1 MNIFLV
7 GPMGS
12 GKSSLGKKLAKSLD
26 KKFIDTDKEIE
37 KKENKT
43 INEIFENK
51 GEKYFREKEKEF
63 LINIPNSLNMVIA
76 TGGGIVTDQE
86 NREKLKENRVI
97 FLNASVERQ
106 SKRTSRSNKR
116 PLLKNADRLIKLR
129 ELYDQ
134 RLKFYKD
141 VSNFEINVDKYKS
154 KDILTNCLLYTSPS
168 PRDRLLSRMPSSA

>member
-43 INEIFENK
+43 INEIFENN

-63 LINIPNSLNMVIA
+63 LVNIPNNLNMIIA
-76 TGGGIVTDQE
+76 TGGGIVTNQE
-86 NREKLKENRVI
+86 NREKLKENKVI

-106 SKRTSRSNKR
+106 SKRTSKSDKR
-116 PLLKNADRLIKLR
+116 PLLKNVNRLKKLR

-134 RLKFYKD
+134 RLELYRE
-141 VSNFEINVDKYKS
+141 VSNIEINVDKFKS
-154 KDILTNCLLYTSPS
+154 KDILIKIIEELNENN
-168 PRDRLLSRMPSSA
+168 

>member
-37 KKENKT
+37 KNERKT
-43 INEIFENK
+43 ISEIFENS
-51 GEKYFREKEKEF
+51 GESYFREKEREF

-76 TGGGIVTDQE
+76 TGGGIVIDQE
-86 NREKLKENRVI
+86 NREKLKENKVI

-106 SKRTSRSNKR
+106 HKRTSRSDKR
-116 PLLKNADRLIKLR
+116 PLLKNVDKLKKLR

-134 RLKFYKD
+134 RLELYKE
-141 VSNFEINVDKYKS
+141 VSDLEINVDKYKG
-154 KDILTNCLLYTSPS
+154 KDILFKIIEELNENN
-168 PRDRLLSRMPSSA
+168 

>member
-37 KKENKT
+37 KRENKT
-43 INEIFENK
+43 INEIFENN

-63 LINIPNSLNMVIA
+63 LINIPNNLNIIIA
-76 TGGGIVTDQE
+76 TGGGIITNQE
-86 NREKLKENRVI
+86 NRKKLKENKVI
-97 FLNASVERQ
+97 FLNASIERQ
-106 SKRTSRSNKR
+106 SKRTSKSDKR
-116 PLLKNADRLIKLR
+116 PLLKNVNRLKKLR

-134 RLKFYKD
+134 RLELYRE
-141 VSNFEINVDKYKS
+141 VSNIEVNVDKFKS
-154 KDILTNCLLYTSPS
+154 KDILIKIIEELNENN
-168 PRDRLLSRMPSSA
+168 

>member
-12 GKSSLGKKLAKSLD
+12 GKSSLGKKLAKSLN

-37 KKENKT
+37 KNERKT
-43 INEIFENK
+43 ISEIFENS
-51 GEKYFREKEKEF
+51 GESYFREKEREF

-76 TGGGIVTDQE
+76 TGGGIVIDQE
-86 NREKLKENRVI
+86 NREKLKENKVI

-106 SKRTSRSNKR
+106 RKRTSRSDKR
-116 PLLKNADRLIKLR
+116 PLLKNVDKLKKLR

-134 RLKFYKD
+134 RLELYKE
-141 VSNFEINVDKYKS
+141 VSDFEINVDKYKG
-154 KDILTNCLLYTSPS
+154 KDILFKIIEKLNENN
-168 PRDRLLSRMPSSA
+168 

>member
-12 GKSSLGKKLAKSLD
+12 GKSSLGKKLAKNLD

-43 INEIFENK
+43 INEIFENN

-63 LINIPNSLNMVIA
+63 LINIPNNLNIIIA
-76 TGGGIVTDQE
+76 TGGGIITNQE
-86 NREKLKENRVI
+86 NRKKLKENKVI
-97 FLNASVERQ
+97 FLNASIERQ
-106 SKRTSRSNKR
+106 SKRTSKSDKR
-116 PLLKNADRLIKLR
+116 PLLKNVNRLKKLR

-134 RLKFYKD
+134 RLELYRE
-141 VSNFEINVDKYKS
+141 VSNIEVNVDKFKS
-154 KDILTNCLLYTSPS
+154 KDILIKIIEELNENN
-168 PRDRLLSRMPSSA
+168 

>member
-37 KKENKT
+37 KNENKT
-43 INEIFENK
+43 INEIFENN

-63 LINIPNSLNMVIA
+63 LVNIPNNLNMIIA
-76 TGGGIVTDQE
+76 TGGGIVTNQE
-86 NREKLKENRVI
+86 NREKLKENKVI

-106 SKRTSRSNKR
+106 SKRTSRSDKR
-116 PLLKNADRLIKLR
+116 PLLKNVDRLKKLR

-134 RLKFYKD
+134 RLELYRE
-141 VSNFEINVDKYKS
+141 VSNIEINVDKFKS
-154 KDILTNCLLYTSPS
+154 KDILIKIIEELNENN
-168 PRDRLLSRMPSSA
+168 

>member
-37 KKENKT
+37 KKESKT
-43 INEIFENK
+43 ISEIFENS
-51 GEKYFREKEKEF
+51 GESYFREKEREF

-76 TGGGIVTDQE
+76 TGGGIVIDQE
-86 NREKLKENRVI
+86 NRKKLKENKVI

-106 SKRTSRSNKR
+106 RKRTSRSDKR
-116 PLLKNADRLIKLR
+116 PLLKNVDRLKKLK

-134 RLKFYKD
+134 RLELYKE
-141 VSNFEINVDKYKS
+141 VSDFEINVDKYKG
-154 KDILTNCLLYTSPS
+154 KDILFKIIKELNENN
-168 PRDRLLSRMPSSA
+168 

>member
-43 INEIFENK
+43 INEIFENE

-63 LINIPNSLNMVIA
+63 LTNIPNNLNMVIA

-106 SKRTSRSNKR
+106 SKRTSRSDKR
-116 PLLKNADRLIKLR
+116 PLLRNVDRLKKLR

-134 RLKFYKD
+134 RLEFYKE

-154 KDILTNCLLYTSPS
+154 KDIIMKIIEKLNENNYTIKSK
-168 PRDRLLSRMPSSA
+168 RT

>member
-43 INEIFENK
+43 INEIFENN

-63 LINIPNSLNMVIA
+63 LVNIPNNLNMIIA
-76 TGGGIVTDQE
+76 TGGGIVTNQE
-86 NREKLKENRVI
+86 NREKLKENKVI

-106 SKRTSRSNKR
+106 SKRTSRSDKR
-116 PLLKNADRLIKLR
+116 PLLKNVDRLKKLR

-134 RLKFYKD
+134 RLELYRE
-141 VSNFEINVDKYKS
+141 VSNIEINVDKFKN
-154 KDILTNCLLYTSPS
+154 KDILIKIIEELNENN
-168 PRDRLLSRMPSSA
+168 

>member
-12 GKSSLGKKLAKSLD
+12 GKSSLGKKLAKRLD

-43 INEIFENK
+43 INEIFENE

-63 LINIPNSLNMVIA
+63 LINIPNNLNMIIA

-106 SKRTSRSNKR
+106 SKRTSRSDKR
-116 PLLKNADRLIKLR
+116 PLLKNVDRLKKLR

-134 RLKFYKD
+134 RLESYKEF
-141 VSNFEINVDKYKS
+141 SNFENN
-154 KDILTNCLLYTSPS
+154 L
-168 PRDRLLSRMPSSA
+168 

>member
-37 KKENKT
+37 KTENKT
-43 INEIFENK
+43 INEIFENN

-63 LINIPNSLNMVIA
+63 LTNIPNNLNMVIA

-106 SKRTSRSNKR
+106 SKRTSRSDKR
-116 PLLKNADRLIKLR
+116 PLLKNVDRLKKLR

-134 RLKFYKD
+134 RLEFYKE

-154 KDILTNCLLYTSPS
+154 KIFS
-168 PRDRLLSRMPSSA
+168 

>member
-37 KKENKT
+37 KKEGKT
-43 INEIFENK
+43 INEIFENN
-51 GEKYFREKEKEF
+51 GENYFREKEKEF
-63 LINIPNSLNMVIA
+63 LINIPNNLNLVIA
-76 TGGGIVTDQE
+76 TGGGIVLDQE
-86 NREKLKENRVI
+86 NREKLKENIVI

-106 SKRTSRSNKR
+106 SKRTSRSDKR
-116 PLLKNADRLIKLR
+116 PLLKNVDRLKKLR

-134 RLKFYKD
+134 RLEFYKEI
-141 VSNFEINVDKYKS
+141 SNFEINVDKFQS
-154 KDILTNCLLYTSPS
+154 KDILMSIIEELNEKN
-168 PRDRLLSRMPSSA
+168 

>member
-43 INEIFENK
+43 INEIFENN

-63 LINIPNSLNMVIA
+63 LINIPNNLNMVIA

-106 SKRTSRSNKR
+106 SKRTSKSDKR
-116 PLLKNADRLIKLR
+116 PLLKNVNRLKKLR

-134 RLKFYKD
+134 RLELYRE
-141 VSNFEINVDKYKS
+141 VSNIEIYVDKFTS
-154 KDILTNCLLYTSPS
+154 KDILIKIIEELNENN
-168 PRDRLLSRMPSSA
+168 

>member
-63 LINIPNSLNMVIA
+63 LINIPNNLNMVIA

-116 PLLKNADRLIKLR
+116 PLLKNVDRLKKLG
-129 ELYDQ
+129 ELYD
-134 RLKFYKD
+134 
-141 VSNFEINVDKYKS
+141 
-154 KDILTNCLLYTSPS
+154 
-168 PRDRLLSRMPSSA
+168 LSLIHI

>member
-37 KKENKT
+37 KKENKP
-43 INEIFENK
+43 INEIFENN

-63 LINIPNSLNMVIA
+63 LVNIPNNLNMIIA
-76 TGGGIVTDQE
+76 TGGGIVTNQE
-86 NREKLKENRVI
+86 NREKLKENKVI

-106 SKRTSRSNKR
+106 SKRTSRSDKR
-116 PLLKNADRLIKLR
+116 PLLKNVNRLKKLR

-134 RLKFYKD
+134 RLELYRE
-141 VSNFEINVDKYKS
+141 VSNIEINVDKFKN
-154 KDILTNCLLYTSPS
+154 KDILIKIIEELNENN
-168 PRDRLLSRMPSSA
+168 

>member
-37 KKENKT
+37 KRENKT
-43 INEIFENK
+43 INEIFENN

-63 LINIPNSLNMVIA
+63 LINIPNNLNIIIA
-76 TGGGIVTDQE
+76 TGGGIITNQE
-86 NREKLKENRVI
+86 NRKKLKENKVI
-97 FLNASVERQ
+97 FLNASIERQ
-106 SKRTSRSNKR
+106 SKRTSKSDKR
-116 PLLKNADRLIKLR
+116 PLLKNVNRLKKLR

-134 RLKFYKD
+134 RLELYRE
-141 VSNFEINVDKYKS
+141 VSNIEVNVDKFKS
-154 KDILTNCLLYTSPS
+154 KDILIKINGVNGY
-168 PRDRLLSRMPSSA
+168 LSM

>member
-26 KKFIDTDKEIE
+26 KEFMDTDKEIE
-37 KKENKT
+37 KKERKT
-43 INEIFENK
+43 ISEIFENS
-51 GEKYFREKEKEF
+51 GEKYFREKEREF

-76 TGGGIVTDQE
+76 TGGGIVIDQE
-86 NREKLKENRVI
+86 NREKLKENKVI

-106 SKRTSRSNKR
+106 HKRTSRSDKR
-116 PLLKNADRLIKLR
+116 PLLKNVDKLKKLR

-134 RLKFYKD
+134 RLELYKE
-141 VSNFEINVDKYKS
+141 VSDFEINVDKYKG
-154 KDILTNCLLYTSPS
+154 KDILFKIIEELNENN
-168 PRDRLLSRMPSSA
+168 

>member
-43 INEIFENK
+43 INEIFENN
-51 GEKYFREKEKEF
+51 GEKYFREKEKEL
-63 LINIPNSLNMVIA
+63 LINIPNNLNMVIA
-76 TGGGIVTDQE
+76 TGGGIVTNQE
-86 NREKLKENRVI
+86 NREKLKENKVI

-106 SKRTSRSNKR
+106 SKRTSKSDKR
-116 PLLKNADRLIKLR
+116 PLLKNVDRLKKIR
-129 ELYDQ
+129 ELYDE
-134 RLKFYKD
+134 RLKFYKE
-141 VSNFEINVDKYKS
+141 VSNFEINVDIYKS
-154 KDILTNCLLYTSPS
+154 KDILLKIIEELNENN
-168 PRDRLLSRMPSSA
+168 

>member
-37 KKENKT
+37 KNENKT
-43 INEIFENK
+43 INEIFENN

-63 LINIPNSLNMVIA
+63 LINIPNNLNMVIA

-106 SKRTSRSNKR
+106 SKRTSRSDKR
-116 PLLKNADRLIKLR
+116 PLLKNVNRLKKLR

-134 RLKFYKD
+134 RLELYRE
-141 VSNFEINVDKYKS
+141 VSNIEINVDKFKN
-154 KDILTNCLLYTSPS
+154 KDILIKIIEELNENN
-168 PRDRLLSRMPSSA
+168 

>member
-37 KKENKT
+37 KKEGKT
-43 INEIFENK
+43 INEIFENN
-51 GEKYFREKEKEF
+51 GENYFREKEKEF
-63 LINIPNSLNMVIA
+63 LINIPNNLNLVIA
-76 TGGGIVTDQE
+76 TGGGIVLDQE
-86 NREKLKENRVI
+86 NREKLKENIVI

-106 SKRTSRSNKR
+106 SKRTSRSDKR
-116 PLLKNADRLIKLR
+116 PLLKNVDRLKKLR

-134 RLKFYKD
+134 RLEFYKE
-141 VSNFEINVDKYKS
+141 VSNFEVNVDKFQS
-154 KDILTNCLLYTSPS
+154 KDILVSIIEELNEKN
-168 PRDRLLSRMPSSA
+168 

>member
-43 INEIFENK
+43 INEIFENE

-63 LINIPNSLNMVIA
+63 LINIPNNLNMVIA

-106 SKRTSRSNKR
+106 SKRTSRSDKR
-116 PLLKNADRLIKLR
+116 PLLKNVDRLKKLR

-134 RLKFYKD
+134 RLEFYKE

-154 KDILTNCLLYTSPS
+154 KNIG
-168 PRDRLLSRMPSSA
+168 

>member
-37 KKENKT
+37 KKESKT
-43 INEIFENK
+43 ISEIFENS
-51 GEKYFREKEKEF
+51 GERYFREKEKEI
-63 LINIPNSLNMVIA
+63 LINIPNSLNIVIA
-76 TGGGIVTDQE
+76 TGGGIVIDQE
-86 NREKLKENRVI
+86 NREKLKENKVI
-97 FLNASVERQ
+97 FLNASLERQ
-106 SKRTSRSNKR
+106 LKRTSKSDKR
-116 PLLKNADRLIKLR
+116 PLLKNVDRLKKLK

-134 RLKFYKD
+134 RLQLYKE

-154 KDILTNCLLYTSPS
+154 KDILLKIIEELNENN
-168 PRDRLLSRMPSSA
+168 

>member
-43 INEIFENK
+43 INEIFENN

-63 LINIPNSLNMVIA
+63 LKSIPNSLNMVIA
-76 TGGGIVTDQE
+76 TGGGIITDQE
-86 NREKLKENRVI
+86 NREKLNEFEDEIIAINIDKTRLRNHMYKWVTFHGLIPHIYNSFLTLI
-97 FLNASVERQ
+97 F
-106 SKRTSRSNKR
+106 
-116 PLLKNADRLIKLR
+116 
-129 ELYDQ
+129 Y
-134 RLKFYKD
+134 F
-141 VSNFEINVDKYKS
+141 
-154 KDILTNCLLYTSPS
+154 
-168 PRDRLLSRMPSSA
+168 

>member
-43 INEIFENK
+43 INEIFEIN

-63 LINIPNSLNMVIA
+63 LKSIPNSLNMVIA

-106 SKRTSRSNKR
+106 SKRTSRSDKR
-116 PLLKNADRLIKLR
+116 PLLKNVDRLKKLR

-134 RLKFYKD
+134 RLEFYKE
-141 VSNFEINVDKYKS
+141 VSNFLSSHFCSLKS
-154 KDILTNCLLYTSPS
+154 L
-168 PRDRLLSRMPSSA
+168 

>member
-37 KKENKT
+37 KKESKT
-43 INEIFENK
+43 ISEIFQTR
-51 GEKYFREKEKEF
+51 GESYFREKEKEF
-63 LINIPNSLNMVIA
+63 LINIPNNLNVVIA
-76 TGGGIVTDQE
+76 TGGGIVIDQE
-86 NREKLKENRVI
+86 NREKLKENKVV

-106 SKRTSRSNKR
+106 LKRTSRSDKR
-116 PLLKNADRLIKLR
+116 PLLKNVDKLKKLR

-134 RLKFYKD
+134 RIEFYKE
-141 VSNFEINVDKYKS
+141 VCNFEINVDKSRS
-154 KDILTNCLLYTSPS
+154 KDILLEIIAELNEKN
-168 PRDRLLSRMPSSA
+168 

>member
-37 KKENKT
+37 KKERKT
-43 INEIFENK
+43 ISEIFENS
-51 GEKYFREKEKEF
+51 GESYFREKEREF

-76 TGGGIVTDQE
+76 TGGGIVIDQE
-86 NREKLKENRVI
+86 NREKLKENKVI

-106 SKRTSRSNKR
+106 HKRTSRSDKR
-116 PLLKNADRLIKLR
+116 PLLKNVDKLKKLR

-134 RLKFYKD
+134 RLELYKE
-141 VSNFEINVDKYKS
+141 VSDLEINVDKYKG
-154 KDILTNCLLYTSPS
+154 KDILFKIIEELNENN
-168 PRDRLLSRMPSSA
+168 

>member
-43 INEIFENK
+43 INEIFENN

-63 LINIPNSLNMVIA
+63 LINIPNNLNMIIA
-76 TGGGIVTDQE
+76 TGGGIVTNQE
-86 NREKLKENRVI
+86 NREKLKENKVI
-97 FLNASVERQ
+97 FLNASIERQ
-106 SKRTSRSNKR
+106 NKRTSKSDKR
-116 PLLKNADRLIKLR
+116 PLLKNVNRLKKLR

-134 RLKFYKD
+134 RLELYRE
-141 VSNFEINVDKYKS
+141 VSNIEIYVDKFTS
-154 KDILTNCLLYTSPS
+154 KDILIKIIEELNENN
-168 PRDRLLSRMPSSA
+168 

>member
-37 KKENKT
+37 KNEKKT
-43 INEIFENK
+43 INEIFENN

-63 LINIPNSLNMVIA
+63 LVNIPNNLNMIIA

-86 NREKLKENRVI
+86 SREKLKENKVI
-97 FLNASVERQ
+97 FLNASIERQ
-106 SKRTSRSNKR
+106 NKRTSKSDKR
-116 PLLKNADRLIKLR
+116 PLLKNVNRLKKLR

-134 RLKFYKD
+134 RLELYRE
-141 VSNFEINVDKYKS
+141 VSNIEINVDKFKS
-154 KDILTNCLLYTSPS
+154 KDILIKIIEELNENN
-168 PRDRLLSRMPSSA
+168 

>member
-43 INEIFENK
+43 INEIFENE

-63 LINIPNSLNMVIA
+63 LINIPNALNMIIA
-76 TGGGIVTDQE
+76 TGGGIVTYQE
-86 NREKLKENRVI
+86 NREKLKENKVI

-106 SKRTSRSNKR
+106 SKRTSRSDKR
-116 PLLKNADRLIKLR
+116 PLLKNVDRLKKLR

-134 RLKFYKD
+134 RIELYRE
-141 VSNFEINVDKYKS
+141 VSNIEINVDKFNS
-154 KDILTNCLLYTSPS
+154 KDILMKIIEELNENN
-168 PRDRLLSRMPSSA
+168 

>member
-1 MNIFLV
+1 MNIFLI

-37 KKENKT
+37 KKEKKT
-43 INEIFENK
+43 INEIFENN

-63 LINIPNSLNMVIA
+63 LVNIPNNLNMIIA

-86 NREKLKENRVI
+86 SREKLKENKVI
-97 FLNASVERQ
+97 FLNASIERQ
-106 SKRTSRSNKR
+106 NKRTSKSDKR
-116 PLLKNADRLIKLR
+116 PLLKNVNRLKKLR

-134 RLKFYKD
+134 RLELYRE
-141 VSNFEINVDKYKS
+141 VSNIEINVDKFKS
-154 KDILTNCLLYTSPS
+154 KDILIKIIEELNENN
-168 PRDRLLSRMPSSA
+168 